1 MTKKEFSE
9 IKKTLTTANT
19 GFSRMFASYIPLDGD
34 PVKLNTSG
42 FLAKSEDE
50 VELYFELFKKTLSG
64 TIGKQLVM
72 ADFNNSSEEDG
83 MQSKLYGVLKS
94 RDDDPGSVDSITA
107 NLQNPITWIHRIFF
121 LSCRQRMMLMT
132 KTQMNQQPLTI

>member
-1 MTKKEFSE
+1 MIKKEFSE

-19 GFSRMFASYIPLDGD
+19 GFRRMFASYIPLDGD

-72 ADFNNSSEEDG
+72 NTLRLTECIPQSAITLLISAGSHMDCQSGRKRLWEE
-83 MQSKLYGVLKS
+83 
-94 RDDDPGSVDSITA
+94 T
-107 NLQNPITWIHRIFF
+107 F
-121 LSCRQRMMLMT
+121 
-132 KTQMNQQPLTI
+132 

>member
-19 GFSRMFASYIPLDGD
+19 GFRRMFASYIPLDGD

-72 ADFNNSSEEDG
+72 ADLGQRVKSDKR
-83 MQSKLYGVLKS
+83 KLFVSDASGSYGKTCS
-94 RDDDPGSVDSITA
+94 GS
-107 NLQNPITWIHRIFF
+107 
-121 LSCRQRMMLMT
+121 
-132 KTQMNQQPLTI
+132 